1 MPPVSSLSFRELSEH
16 MQQLSRLGEVSA
28 SSLPNLNSALRAFMV
43 GLGLTESSLVGTSL
57 RSLYYRNMNAHL
69 EQLKTEGRES
79 GYIANRKSLMS
90 KWASLTNQLDR
101 IEAARTNSYS
111 PFQVALKELIEE
123 SNTSMNG
130 LATAVGIYKGTIRR
144 WVLGAL
150 PRPAAVPSIRRIER
164 FFALTPDYL
173 VKLAFDNRYFKPTD
187 GAPEEKIEYRER
199 LATNVK
205 DQYGLK
211 VISEALF
218 FEWNGFLIYKTEKMP
233 ELNRHER
240 GVWVTTE
247 HFTKGATEATK
258 HCFVKNK
265 FVPTAFIVWGYVTR
279 YLGWLTRPR
288 DQGGCG
294 MAVEDVQT
302 LAWLTHKPFVHR
314 YMKWLIDRAN
324 DKVHNGI
331 SDFAKLVAS
340 LNHPNHGYLTQMPGL
355 NARLPATYQHN
366 EWQANCTEVYT
377 WAADMKRKLH
387 SAGMELSRAPM
398 EPIMHILELPN
409 PLDAI
414 KDMCIR
420 MRACRPTTGGIEEA
434 VWMRDILLVKVASG
448 HPLRAKNLKLLTY
461 RADNTGQLFQHPD
474 GSWHIRIP
482 SRAFKNFKGA
492 AKHDYQMP
500 VGDGLWEDIE
510 RYLKVYR
517 PMLPDADKLDYVFL
531 SSVTEK
537 APGYIGAWQSL
548 NRRVFFLTKRYLW
561 NCPGT
566 GVHGIRYIIGT
577 TVMKNGGTWDEAG
590 AALHDHPD
598 TVKAHYTHIRGR
610 DHGVRVLTL
619 LGKTLAQM

>member
-1 MPPVSSLSFRELSEH
+1 
-16 MQQLSRLGEVSA
+16 
-28 SSLPNLNSALRAFMV
+28 
-43 GLGLTESSLVGTSL
+43 
-57 RSLYYRNMNAHL
+57 
-69 EQLKTEGRES
+69 
-79 GYIANRKSLMS
+79 
-90 KWASLTNQLDR
+90 
-101 IEAARTNSYS
+101 
-111 PFQVALKELIEE
+111 
-123 SNTSMNG
+123 
-130 LATAVGIYKGTIRR
+130 
-144 WVLGAL
+144 
-150 PRPAAVPSIRRIER
+150 
-164 FFALTPDYL
+164 
-173 VKLAFDNRYFKPTD
+173 
-187 GAPEEKIEYRER
+187 
-199 LATNVK
+199 
-205 DQYGLK
+205 
-211 VISEALF
+211 
-218 FEWNGFLIYKTEKMP
+218 
-233 ELNRHER
+233 
-240 GVWVTTE
+240 
-247 HFTKGATEATK
+247 
-258 HCFVKNK
+258 
-265 FVPTAFIVWGYVTR
+265 
-279 YLGWLTRPR
+279 
-288 DQGGCG
+288 

-537 APGYIGAWQSL
+537 APGYIGAWPLRTSIS
-548 NRRVFFLTKRYLW
+548 NWRSCRRRRSGSRTIGLGDIEHHPFLERSVLATDQGSVL
-561 NCPGT
+561 P
-566 GVHGIRYIIGT
+566 V
-577 TVMKNGGTWDEAG
+577 GG
-590 AALHDHPD
+590 
-598 TVKAHYTHIRGR
+598 
-610 DHGVRVLTL
+610 
-619 LGKTLAQM
+619 

>member
-28 SSLPNLNSALRAFMV
+28 SSLPNLNSALRAFMA

-247 HFTKGATEATK
+247 HFTKGATQGL
-258 HCFVKNK
+258 F
-265 FVPTAFIVWGYVTR
+265 TR
-279 YLGWLTRPR
+279 
-288 DQGGCG
+288 
-294 MAVEDVQT
+294 
-302 LAWLTHKPFVHR
+302 K
-314 YMKWLIDRAN
+314 
-324 DKVHNGI
+324 
-331 SDFAKLVAS
+331 S
-340 LNHPNHGYLTQMPGL
+340 
-355 NARLPATYQHN
+355 
-366 EWQANCTEVYT
+366 
-377 WAADMKRKLH
+377 
-387 SAGMELSRAPM
+387 
-398 EPIMHILELPN
+398 
-409 PLDAI
+409 
-414 KDMCIR
+414 
-420 MRACRPTTGGIEEA
+420 
-434 VWMRDILLVKVASG
+434 
-448 HPLRAKNLKLLTY
+448 
-461 RADNTGQLFQHPD
+461 
-474 GSWHIRIP
+474 
-482 SRAFKNFKGA
+482 
-492 AKHDYQMP
+492 
-500 VGDGLWEDIE
+500 
-510 RYLKVYR
+510 
-517 PMLPDADKLDYVFL
+517 
-531 SSVTEK
+531 
-537 APGYIGAWQSL
+537 
-548 NRRVFFLTKRYLW
+548 
-561 NCPGT
+561 
-566 GVHGIRYIIGT
+566 
-577 TVMKNGGTWDEAG
+577 
-590 AALHDHPD
+590 
-598 TVKAHYTHIRGR
+598 
-610 DHGVRVLTL
+610 
-619 LGKTLAQM
+619 